1 MLSVGGDRLP
11 TAQGTA
17 VPSLACLQQIWMS
30 GATGCSEGW
39 ESPGEIGRAWLAWLS
54 KAGSVRGTWSLPP
67 PDPMPSSSANWPQLI
82 SKYVLQ
88 LRPGKDRIWPFGF
101 FFFFRSSASFLSQR
115 RTQPGEAGPGQAA
128 PCGKRGGF
136 RATRRF
142 ICIFRVRHR
151 HEVTKVSEIPPWSGS
166 PSLSLS
172 SGTGWSQ
179 QLSRGSSIPAAA
191 VPG

>member
-88 LRPGKDRIWPFGF
+88 LRPGKDRIWPFVVF
-101 FFFFRSSASFLSQR
+101 FFSVLGFISF
-115 RTQPGEAGPGQAA
+115 TKEDTA
-128 PCGKRGGF
+128 RGG
-136 RATRRF
+136 RAWP
-142 ICIFRVRHR
+142 
-151 HEVTKVSEIPPWSGS
+151 SS
-166 PSLSLS
+166 PLWE
-172 SGTGWSQ
+172 TGWVSCHPPVY
-179 QLSRGSSIPAAA
+179 LYF
-191 VPG
+191 

>member
-88 LRPGKDRIWPFGF
+88 LRPGKDRIWPFVF
-101 FFFFRSSASFLSQR
+101 FFFFGPRLHFFHKGGHSQGRQGLAKQPLVGNGVGFVPPAGLFVFLECATGTRS
-115 RTQPGEAGPGQAA
+115 P
-128 PCGKRGGF
+128 K
-136 RATRRF
+136 
-142 ICIFRVRHR
+142 
-151 HEVTKVSEIPPWSGS
+151 
-166 PSLSLS
+166 
-172 SGTGWSQ
+172 
-179 QLSRGSSIPAAA
+179 
-191 VPG
+191 